1 VPNTTTA
8 DASYAG
14 DTNHST
20 TTGTHSQTVNQ
31 GASSTVVT
39 GSPASPTSFGTSV
52 TFTATVTGPGGTPSG
67 TVQFKDGASNL
78 GSPVTLVSGSASL
91 PTSSS
96 AVGRVGIA
104 SVYSGDAIYQT
115 STSANYSHSVS
126 QGASSTVVTGSPASP
141 TTFGT
146 AVTFS
151 ATVTGPGGTPSGTV
165 QFKDGA
171 SNLGSPVTLV
181 SGSASL
187 PTS

>member
-20 TTGTHSQTVNQ
+20 TTGTHSQTVNKA
-31 GASSTVVT
+31 ASSTVVT

-78 GSPVTLVSGSASL
+78 GSPVALAGGAAPL
-91 PTSSS
+91 Y
-96 AVGRVGIA
+96 IA
-104 SVYSGDAIYQT
+104 RAAGGAHRNTAVYSGDTDYLT
-115 STSANYSHSVS
+115 STSANYPHTVD
-126 QGASSTVVTGSPASP
+126 QAASSTVVTGSPASP
-141 TTFGT
+141 TSFGT
-146 AVTFS
+146 SVTFT

-171 SNLGSPVTLV
+171 SNLGSPVALA
-181 SGSASL
+181 GGAAQL
-187 PTS
+187 